1 MARRPDLNSEFAQK
15 LLGDI
20 RRRKER
26 LGYSSSGQQSSNSST
41 SFNAEANS
49 RKSFRGAQQ
58 TTKNNFHAQSSS
70 NKGLPSPQRKTKQP
84 TLNASSQ
91 EIVPYRKERS
101 PSMDNADVS
110 MALALALSNTGKL
123 QNIEVLSRTKVGT
136 EFVTHRGSIHFSGK
150 NSHFLSNG
158 MGSNR
163 NEFLFLPNF
172 GVKKLSE
179 MFSSYSGS
187 RKQRSSL
194 AMELE
199 ESLNMLIMLQDA
211 SDYMG
216 GSNKNQVLLLKD
228 KEENE
233 DSFKSKSSK
242 QTKFNSDKKS
252 LSSYQRP
259 VNSSRSATSKKEN
272 HLSEKTSSSSFMN
285 SNHSNSTRGNSDS
298 KLRIPSV
305 IARLMGLED
314 LPEPV
319 KPKVEIKEVEPQG
332 KEEKREINIKR
343 SSSTE
348 KDTSAKCHVE
358 VREETRLERIT
369 RTYIDSKKGIF
380 ENCETNAQNIPKK
393 TDEKVHIIRNL
404 KKKEKP
410 KHEVLKQKTVV
421 ASKKV
426 QKVQCMDKESMKKQ
440 FIGNSLHG
448 KVVRGNSIN
457 KKKEVDGN
465 MLKAKSKK
473 VLDNGYKIG
482 EKHVERIK
490 SSIESGKEKGRE
502 TEIKIADLEEND
514 MRTDKNRSIVVLDQS
529 SEESKKALENG
540 YKIEEKHVEKN
551 KTSMELGKEKGRE
564 TVTKI
569 ADFEENDMRTDEKR
583 RSIVILDQSSNE
595 EKNYNERA
603 GINPGAGEEQKIS
616 VSKEELQLS
625 GPEEKKTDS
634 CNCTKGSTDLHYE
647 DSLTENQILLRE
659 MLLNDSEF
667 VDLCQALFAL
677 EVNTVKVEKFT
688 KTPLEKANNI
698 PLLHTAHEIIKRK
711 ASRLDICEKFK
722 IQSLNSLIRE
732 LDSDLRSLEY
742 GRKSENFD
750 FQRIIER
757 EIRDGNPDASCMW
770 EFGWN
775 PKFIAPFEKSE
786 VVKELE
792 KHLTSGLITEL
803 TRDLVDE
810 MILV

>member
-1 MARRPDLNSEFAQK
+1 MARRPDLNSDFAQK

-26 LGYSSSGQQSSNSST
+26 LGYTSSGQQSSNAST

-49 RKSFRGAQQ
+49 RRSFRGAQQ

-70 NKGLPSPQRKTKQP
+70 NRGLPSPKRKTKQP

-91 EIVPYRKERS
+91 EIVPYRKQRS

-150 NSHFLSNG
+150 NSQFLSNG

-179 MFSSYSGS
+179 MISSYSGS

-233 DSFKSKSSK
+233 NSSKSKSLK
-242 QTKFNSDKKS
+242 QIKFNSDKKS
-252 LSSYQRP
+252 LSSNQRP
-259 VNSSRSATSKKEN
+259 VSSSRSAASKKEN
-272 HLSEKTSSSSFMN
+272 HLSEKTSSSTFMN
-285 SNHSNSTRGNSDS
+285 SNYINSTRGNSDS

-332 KEEKREINIKR
+332 KEEKREINIRR

-348 KDTSAKCHVE
+348 NDMSAKCHVE

-380 ENCETNAQNIPKK
+380 GNCATNAQNIPPNK

-410 KHEVLKQKTVV
+410 HHDVVKQKTVI

-440 FIGNSLHG
+440 FIGNSPHG
-448 KVVRGNSIN
+448 KVVKGNSIN

-465 MLKAKSKK
+465 ALKAKSKK
-473 VLDNGYKIG
+473 VLDNGFKIG
-482 EKHVERIK
+482 EKHVEK
-490 SSIESGKEKGRE
+490 NKTSIELGKEKGRE
-502 TEIKIADLEEND
+502 TETKIADLEKNEI
-514 MRTDKNRSIVVLDQS
+514 RTDENSCNIVVLDQNS
-529 SEESKKALENG
+529 NESKKVLENG
-540 YKIEEKHVEKN
+540 YKIGEKQVE

-564 TVTKI
+564 TEIKI
-569 ADFEENDMRTDEKR
+569 GDSEENDIRTDENR
-583 RSIVILDQSSNE
+583 SSIVILDQSSNE
-595 EKNYNERA
+595 EKNYNEIA
-603 GINPGAGEEQKIS
+603 GMNLGAGEEQKIS
-616 VSKEELQLS
+616 VSGEEQQLF
-625 GPEEKKTDS
+625 GPEGKRTDS

-647 DSLTENQILLRE
+647 GSLTENQILLRE

-667 VDLCQALFAL
+667 VDLSQALFTL
-677 EVNTVKVEKFT
+677 ELNTVKFEKFT
-688 KTPLEKANNI
+688 KTPLEKENNI
-698 PLLHTAHEIIKRK
+698 PLLHTAHEILKRK

-722 IQSLNSLIRE
+722 IRGLNSLIRE

-742 GRKSENFD
+742 ERKSENFD

-757 EIRDGNPDASCMW
+757 EIRDGNPDANCMW

-775 PKFIAPFEKSE
+775 PKFIAPFEKIE
-786 VVKELE
+786 VAKELE

-810 MILV
+810 